1 MVVFLVFLLLL
12 LGFALCICGLLCG
25 FVACCQEREMMGV
38 HPIIY
43 PKLVPCCPCKL
54 SLVGWMAALSSC
66 SSHLS
71 FPRLGSPSQAK
82 GMSHGASSQSSEMG
96 RIHGLLC
103 ILVLMGWFLALVDLS
118 GVNEGVG
125 KALCCG

>member
-1 MVVFLVFLLLL
+1 MHLRAAVWICCLLPGEGDDGGPSHHLSQIS
-12 LGFALCICGLLCG
+12 AL
-25 FVACCQEREMMGV
+25 
-38 HPIIY
+38 
-43 PKLVPCCPCKL
+43 L
-54 SLVGWMAALSSC
+54 SLQAVFGRMAALSSC

>member
-1 MVVFLVFLLLL
+1 MVFLVFLLLL

-54 SLVGWMAALSSC
+54 SLVGWLLSAPAPHTC
-66 SSHLS
+66 
-71 FPRLGSPSQAK
+71 PSQGWDLLPRPKACP
-82 GMSHGASSQSSEMG
+82 MVQAARAVRWAEYTASS
-96 RIHGLLC
+96 
-103 ILVLMGWFLALVDLS
+103 VF
-118 GVNEGVG
+118 
-125 KALCCG
+125 